1 MALKFKSV
9 FALLHMKIISGQWPE
24 GYKIPTE
31 MELCEHFE
39 VSRVTIRRALDG
51 LVAQGYLTRTRG
63 RGSYVEFRRS
73 LLGSVR
79 GLALDEEPYG
89 TYTIVERG
97 RLAATAVDMDEFGLP
112 HDQGSQM
119 LYHVR
124 SLHTVDSSPT
134 VLSDYYVSPL
144 YGSFIDDL
152 EERCETP
159 FIDVVA
165 KATGQRCHFTT
176 GKLAAIVASG
186 EAQELLGLTNG
197 SASLW
202 CRGYCCLDDGTVIAR
217 CSKIFNSLFYEF
229 AIEGGSELRL
239 V

>member
-1 MALKFKSV
+1 M
-9 FALLHMKIISGQWPE
+9 
-24 GYKIPTE
+24 
-31 MELCEHFE
+31 
-39 VSRVTIRRALDG
+39 
-51 LVAQGYLTRTRG
+51 
-63 RGSYVEFRRS
+63 
-73 LLGSVR
+73 
-79 GLALDEEPYG
+79 
-89 TYTIVERG
+89 ERG

>member
-31 MELCEHFE
+31 MELCEHFQ

-51 LVAQGYLTRTRG
+51 LVTQGYLTRTRG

-73 LLGSVR
+73 LLGSVPAV
-79 GLALDEEPYG
+79 ALDEEPYG
-89 TYTIVERG
+89 TYAIVERG
-97 RLAATAVDMDEFGLP
+97 RLEASSVDMDELGLP
-112 HDQGSQM
+112 NDQGLQM
-119 LYHVR
+119 LYHMR

-152 EERCETP
+152 GESCEIP
-159 FIDVVA
+159 FIDLVA
-165 KATGQRCHFTT
+165 RETGQHCHFVT
-176 GKLAAIVASG
+176 GRLAAIVASG
-186 EAQELLGLTNG
+186 EVQRLLGITTG

-202 CRGYCCLDDGTVIAR
+202 CRGYCRLDDGTVIAR
-217 CSKIFNSLFYEF
+217 CSKIFNALFYEF
-229 AIEGGSELRL
+229 AIEGGSALHL